1 MLLLLEN
8 IILQGSSLTEN
19 PVRKNES
26 RVIYASLSREKRTIA
41 PSASVVRR
49 KAERQKK

>member
-8 IILQGSSLTEN
+8 IIVQGPSITEN
-19 PVRKNES
+19 PGGKNES
-26 RVIYASLSREKRTIA
+26 RVVYASLSREKKTIA

-49 KAERQKK
+49 KAKGQKK